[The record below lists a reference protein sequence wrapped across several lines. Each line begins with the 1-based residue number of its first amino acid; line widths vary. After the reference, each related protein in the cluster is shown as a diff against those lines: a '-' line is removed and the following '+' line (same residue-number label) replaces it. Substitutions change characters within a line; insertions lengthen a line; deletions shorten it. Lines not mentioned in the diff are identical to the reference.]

1 MFMNRLNAPSGAR
14 APSGLARSMQGRRDD
29 RRAPIGDAA
38 RSIGANRKDADK
50 SALARPIDVPTG
62 ELTAID
68 PARAVAIA

>member
-1 MFMNRLNAPSGAR
+1 MYMNLLDVLSGAR
-14 APSGLARSMQGRRDD
+14 TPSGLARSAQGRRDD

-38 RSIGANRKDADK
+38 RSIRANRKDADK